1 MCVTSG
7 YRETPRPFNDASTC
21 RYRMGRRRRTRIPHG
36 CLVIRFRPPVR
47 SRLFHPAYGVSCVR
61 RLAGTKAPRAA
72 IRLALIGCL
81 LRSYQSV
88 TPNRFSRARRSSP
101 SAATAARSPASSA
114 TPSRLRTMFNSS
126 RIARGGGS
134 SFASAPSLL
143 HHRFSTGRI
152 REGLFSDLPTHI
164 PSHAQPSP
172 RPTPRLPTIASP
184 EVTPASRHA
193 STRRRR
199 RARDSSSIAEAN
211 SPAAPRR
218 I

>member
-126 RIARGGGS
+126 RIAQGGGS
-134 SFASAPSLL
+134 SFASTTAQVSTIASPPSLL
-143 HHRFSTGRI
+143 HHRFSIGRI

-164 PSHAQPSP
+164 AD
-172 RPTPRLPTIASP
+172 L
-184 EVTPASRHA
+184 V
-193 STRRRR
+193 
-199 RARDSSSIAEAN
+199 EADGQV
-211 SPAAPRR
+211 PK
-218 I
+218 